1 MSYRRVVTSID
12 INKINE
18 EFVDVT
24 KREISEKWGE
34 TKVRTRH
41 ETSFVLARVNPPYS
55 CARRGRRRVSHSIRA
70 SIRRRVAKISDLT
83 GRENSFEFEDG
94 RDLNE
99 TENNRDVG
107 AS

>member
-55 CARRGRRRVSHSIRA
+55 GVLGAVDAESVIRFARRLGDVSRKFRI
-70 SIRRRVAKISDLT
+70 
-83 GRENSFEFEDG
+83 
-94 RDLNE
+94 
-99 TENNRDVG
+99 
-107 AS
+107 